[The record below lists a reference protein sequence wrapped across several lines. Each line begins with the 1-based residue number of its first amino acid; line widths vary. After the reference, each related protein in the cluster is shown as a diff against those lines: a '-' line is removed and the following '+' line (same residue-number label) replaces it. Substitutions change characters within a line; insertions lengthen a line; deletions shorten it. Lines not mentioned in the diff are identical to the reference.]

1 MKNLPSY
8 KASGSDQSSGGKKV
22 NVKWSCIQDVLNTK
36 KTEYADELALGFKR
50 KSGIRNIP
58 QVNSDMGNPQWLSGK
73 ESTCNQGNAGLIPRW
88 ERSPGEGNG
97 IPLQCSCLGN
107 PRDRGVQGVAK
118 GLNVTWWVNDNS
130 GIVTCSNVKYWN
142 REDWGWLHWCE

>member
-88 ERSPGEGNG
+88 EIPWRRKWHSTPVFLSRQSQGQRSPGGCKRVECD
-97 IPLQCSCLGN
+97 LVSKWQQ
-107 PRDRGVQGVAK
+107 R
-118 GLNVTWWVNDNS
+118 NS
-130 GIVTCSNVKYWN
+130 DMLK
-142 REDWGWLHWCE
+142 R